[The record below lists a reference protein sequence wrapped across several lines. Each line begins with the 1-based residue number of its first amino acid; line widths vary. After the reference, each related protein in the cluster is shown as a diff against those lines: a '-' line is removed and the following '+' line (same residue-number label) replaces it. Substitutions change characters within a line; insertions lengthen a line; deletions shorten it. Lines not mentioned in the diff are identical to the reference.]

1 MTKGSRFG
9 IIVKLTRENE
19 RRRTLKIKQRKET
32 KGPGKIPRGIGT
44 EREEKLVK
52 NGQKKETRKCF
63 EMS

>member
-1 MTKGSRFG
+1 LTKGGGFG

-32 KGPGKIPRGIGT
+32 KGPVKIPRGIGT

-52 NGQKKETRKCF
+52 NGQEENTQVF
-63 EMS
+63 